1 MIWVL
6 LVLALLVGLLA
17 VPWRGEVL
25 WRSASLPRITV
36 RWLFLKVRVFP
47 RPEKKRK
54 KPKKAKK
61 KKPAPAA
68 PKPEPK
74 KPKKKIDPS
83 NLGLVVDVLA
93 FVKGA
98 AGFLLRNIRFYN
110 IRLDMI
116 VAKENAAETA
126 IAYGKANAMVYGA
139 YATAKNFLRIEPP
152 EIYIRPN
159 FTAGQ
164 GDTILEV
171 HGKLT
176 PWAAIGSLIIGII
189 TFIKR
194 SRKAKN

>member
-1 MIWVL
+1 M
-6 LVLALLVGLLA
+6 
-17 VPWRGEVL
+17 
-25 WRSASLPRITV
+25 
-36 RWLFLKVRVFP
+36 
-47 RPEKKRK
+47 
-54 KPKKAKK
+54 
-61 KKPAPAA
+61 
-68 PKPEPK
+68 
-74 KPKKKIDPS
+74 
-83 NLGLVVDVLA
+83 DVLA
-93 FVKGA
+93 SVKGA

>member
-93 FVKGA
+93 SVKGA
-98 AGFLLRNIRFYN
+98 AGF
-110 IRLDMI
+110 LDMI